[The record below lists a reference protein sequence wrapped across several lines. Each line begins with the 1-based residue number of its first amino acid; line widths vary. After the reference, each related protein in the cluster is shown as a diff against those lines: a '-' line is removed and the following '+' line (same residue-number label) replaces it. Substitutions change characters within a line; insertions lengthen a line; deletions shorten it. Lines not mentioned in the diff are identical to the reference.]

1 MYSFHSDNDNN
12 VNKKNIHIQF
22 FSFIKKATEP
32 QPLNSSDIVFG
43 FVSVL
48 FHHDGW

>member
-1 MYSFHSDNDNN
+1 MYSFHSDN

-32 QPLNSSDIVFG
+32 QPLSSSDIVFG

-48 FHHDGW
+48 FHHNGW